1 MEKGNIKA
9 SKKILLTGFEAF
21 NGRTLNPSQL
31 IVERITAPEG
41 IQLIKRILPVEFDR
55 TTGIL
60 EELVKK
66 ESPDIILSLGQA
78 GNSPYIHVERVAINM
93 EDRKS
98 VV

>member
-60 EELVKK
+60 EELVKRK
-66 ESPDIILSLGQA
+66 ALILFCHLDKPG
-78 GNSPYIHVERVAINM
+78 IHRISM
-93 EDRKS
+93 LS
-98 VV
+98 V